1 MSNIQIESGIH
12 FLTRIKNSKLN
23 LGNVESVLFPDG
35 LKANDIVQLTV
46 GNIYGKNLLLT
57 HLMKN
62 ATLVDTYNGC
72 SVGGLNTSVL
82 FIDTSFQFQMNQF
95 VRCLCSYVH
104 SLDLH
109 NFCLADKDSV
119 VEKSLENTTYIAC
132 YDSLQLLATF
142 HYLRTTILQNPKI
155 KLLILDNIGF
165 NYWQDSVNGGIRRMD
180 LYENKMIA
188 MLQRLTKDFTLSILY
203 TRPEFFALRNPIGCD
218 IANYKLYVKEK
229 SNSTFEVD
237 VSTMTSKLNRQ
248 FMEEANDLKWQ

>member
-1 MSNIQIESGIH
+1 MSNIQIESGIN

-23 LGNVESVLFPDG
+23 LRNVETVLFPDG

-46 GNIYGKNLLLT
+46 GNIYGKNLLLM
-57 HLMKN
+57 HLMRN
-62 ATLVDTYNGC
+62 ATLVDTYNSC

-95 VRCLCSYVH
+95 VTCLCSYVY
-104 SLDLH
+104 SLDFH
-109 NFCLADKDSV
+109 NFCLSDKDNV

-142 HYLRTTILQNPKI
+142 HYLRTTISQNPKL

-180 LYENKMIA
+180 LYEKKMIS
-188 MLQRLTKDFTLSILY
+188 MLQRLTKDFKLSILY
-203 TRPEFFALRNPIGCD
+203 TRPKFFALRNPVGCD
-218 IANYKLYVKEK
+218 IANYKLYLKEK
-229 SNSTFEVD
+229 NDNTFEVD
-237 VSTMTSKLNRQ
+237 VSTMISKFNRQ
-248 FMEEANDLKWQ
+248 FMVVANSLEWQ